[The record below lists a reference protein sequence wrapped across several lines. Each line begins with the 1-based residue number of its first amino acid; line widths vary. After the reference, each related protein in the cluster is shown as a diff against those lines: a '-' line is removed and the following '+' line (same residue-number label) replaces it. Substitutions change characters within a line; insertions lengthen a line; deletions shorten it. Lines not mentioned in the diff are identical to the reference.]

1 MFGVSIPLYIPKSRF
16 VVVLPADG
24 IHSLRKGTPG
34 MNMLLKRSICGEK
47 AIPVEWTARIAQF
60 HELKSGLIQA
70 ITYEIRGT
78 DES

>member
-1 MFGVSIPLYIPKSRF
+1 
-16 VVVLPADG
+16 
-24 IHSLRKGTPG
+24 